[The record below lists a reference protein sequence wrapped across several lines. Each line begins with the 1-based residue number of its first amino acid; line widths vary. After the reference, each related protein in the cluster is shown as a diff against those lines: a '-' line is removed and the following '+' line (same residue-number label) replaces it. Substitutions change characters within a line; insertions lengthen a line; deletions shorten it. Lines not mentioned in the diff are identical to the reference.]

1 MDTLHS
7 KTLLSSTNP
16 AENPSTGFLQRS
28 AKNTKKKKRSTKFN
42 NLIIKFSHKNQYFII
57 STNKRLNFIILVIN
71 LWAASEG
78 GD

>member
-28 AKNTKKKKRSTKFN
+28 AQNQKKKNTKFN
-42 NLIIKFSHKNQYFII
+42 NLIIDFLHKNQHFII
-57 STNKRLNFIILVIN
+57 STNKRFNFIIWVIN